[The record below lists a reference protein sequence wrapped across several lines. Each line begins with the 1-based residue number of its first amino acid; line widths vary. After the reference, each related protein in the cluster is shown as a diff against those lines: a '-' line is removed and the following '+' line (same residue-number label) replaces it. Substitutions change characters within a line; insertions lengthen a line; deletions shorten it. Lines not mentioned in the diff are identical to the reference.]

1 MEQKHLYLKA
11 EQCWHKTI
19 KEGERTMTKL
29 EKIETAKKMGNEE
42 LLEYL
47 LRYTKQNFFEMEE
60 SKRETYSVIKE
71 EVLKRMNK

>member
-1 MEQKHLYLKA
+1 
-11 EQCWHKTI
+11 
-19 KEGERTMTKL
+19 MTKL
-29 EKIETAKKMGNEE
+29 QKIETAKKMGNEE

-71 EVLKRMNK
+71 EVLKRMNKQESTKYGRVN